1 MPGGGV
7 PFLTRAK
14 CMLVTSVYNE
24 FVGDAFV
31 VTNGV
36 PLVYNEFVG
45 DAFVVANGVP
55 FMLRG

>member
-1 MPGGGV
+1 MAYTPV
-7 PFLTRAK
+7 FFVRA
-14 CMLVTSVYNE
+14 CHFVYNE

-31 VTNGV
+31 VANGV

-45 DAFVVANGVP
+45 DAFVVANGAP